1 LDSLLSKYSPKFGFD
16 LNYFV
21 KGGVWLSLGQGF
33 NLLKSFILSIVF
45 ANILS
50 VGVFGEYSFI
60 MSILGIAGIFA
71 LPGMKNAV
79 IQATAKGYDGT
90 YFKAIKQ
97 IFNWSW
103 LGSLFLLIFSTYE
116 YCIGSFD
123 MALIFLIVASI
134 LPIYSISGFYSALLN
149 GKKKFNIFVKLSSL
163 FNIISTIFIVL
174 AVFLTQKA
182 FWVVIV
188 TLSIQILVQGFY
200 SLIYM
205 KKFIKNK
212 KVDIEGIK
220 FGKLTSLSMGF
231 SNIAFRLDNIVVA
244 LLLGY
249 EELAIFIIV
258 TAIPNQLKAL
268 MNTFTPMMLPKLAAH
283 KKFNSKQVNVLF
295 RKLLFYT
302 SFAIILYIFIAPTI
316 FNVFY
321 PKYSAYIFL
330 SILFNISLLTFANTI
345 FNVNLIR
352 LKKHKI
358 INRINIISSTY
369 LIIGS
374 CVFIYFF
381 GIVGAV
387 INRIIYRGVITGL
400 NIYFNKKLEK
410 Y

>member
-1 LDSLLSKYSPKFGFD
+1 MDSLLSKYSPKFGFD

-134 LPIYSISGFYSALLN
+134 LPIYSISGFYSAFLN